1 MAKDKDLKNEQD
13 IDKTD
18 DQAVDSRTRL
28 KLLIV
33 LGKERGYLT
42 YAEINDHLPDDVQDS
57 EQIDGIIG
65 MINDMGIQV
74 YEEAPDAEV
83 LLMSDAPPAVTDE
96 DAVEEAEQALATV
109 DSEFGRTTDPVRM
122 YMREMGTVDLLTR
135 EGEIEIAKR
144 IEDGLK
150 HMVQAIAACPTT
162 ITELLEMVAKVEQ
175 DELSVDDLVDG
186 LIDSDVGMDSVMA
199 SETEDEDAELED
211 EDDEGDDDGAKAA
224 AISAEALAKLKE
236 EVLTRFAV
244 IRESH
249 QKMTKIL
256 ETKGSQDKEY
266 QELQAIV
273 LEALTVFRFS
283 AKQVEALCSRVRDMV
298 EEVRGHERKIM
309 EFSVDKSG
317 MPRTHFIKSFP
328 GNECDLEWL
337 GKELAIDKPYVE
349 KLERFKHSIV
359 DQQQRLLDIQ
369 ARVGL
374 PIKEL
379 KDINKQM
386 TTGEARA
393 RRAKREMIEA
403 NLRLVISI
411 AKKYTNRGLQFLDL
425 IQEGNIGLM
434 KAVDKFEYR
443 RGYKFSTYATW
454 WIRQA
459 ITRSIADQARTI
471 RIPVHMIET
480 INKMNRI
487 SRQILQETGLE
498 PDPATLAEK
507 MEMPEDKIRKIL
519 KISKEPISMETPI
532 GDDDDSHLGDF
543 IEDNTTLA
551 PVDAAVYASLRD
563 ATSEVL
569 ESLTPREAKVLRMRF
584 GIEMNTDHTL
594 EEVGKQFDVTR
605 ERIRQIEAK
614 ALRKLRHPTRSER
627 LRSFLETGQD

>member
-1 MAKDKDLKNEQD
+1 
-13 IDKTD
+13 
-18 DQAVDSRTRL
+18 
-28 KLLIV
+28 
-33 LGKERGYLT
+33 
-42 YAEINDHLPDDVQDS
+42 
-57 EQIDGIIG
+57 
-65 MINDMGIQV
+65 
-74 YEEAPDAEV
+74 
-83 LLMSDAPPAVTDE
+83 MSDAPPAVTDE

-266 QELQAIV
+266 QELQAVV
-273 LEALTVFRFS
+273 LEALTAFRFS

-337 GKELAIDKPYVE
+337 GKELAVDKPYVE
-349 KLERFKHSIV
+349 KLERFRHSIV